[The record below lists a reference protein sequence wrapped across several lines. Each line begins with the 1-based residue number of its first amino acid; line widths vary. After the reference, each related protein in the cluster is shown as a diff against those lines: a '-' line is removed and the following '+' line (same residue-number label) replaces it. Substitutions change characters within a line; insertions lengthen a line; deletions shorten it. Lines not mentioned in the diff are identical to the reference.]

1 MGGKIDLKRNIYLS
15 KLTLK
20 EAQEKF
26 YRALLKYK
34 LTQPLK
40 GESVSTEDS
49 LGRITAEPIFA
60 RISSPYYQA
69 AAMDGVVVRARDT
82 YEASESS
89 PITLKI
95 NQDFHFINTGNPIPF
110 GFDAVI
116 KIEDINP
123 LSEFKGDKNKDIS
136 NDFTDDSKEENIK
149 EIKIF
154 SAVSPGQHV
163 RNIGEDVVANQLII
177 PINHRIR
184 PLDIGA
190 LLAGGVNQLFARRKP
205 KVAVIP
211 TGNELIPSGE
221 EISPGKII
229 EYNSKI
235 IKGLIYEWGGKAKV
249 YEIVKDIPVDLK
261 RILLEAASQNDIVV
275 VLAGSSAGSKDFT
288 SEVVKNIGEVLV
300 HGVAIMPGKP
310 TILGI
315 IDNTSFIG
323 LPGYPVSAIISAEQF
338 LKPLVFHKLGL
349 IVKRREEVKVH
360 MAHKVVSRLGDEEFL
375 RVKLGNI
382 DGKIMAYPLSR
393 GAGVLTSLVEADAL
407 IRIPLLKEGIDF
419 GEEVEAEL
427 LEDLNRIKNNIIVTG
442 SHDLVLDILRNE
454 LQEEFSDFNLVS
466 FNVGSMGGLLALKQK
481 RTHLA
486 TTHLLDPESGEYNFP
501 YIKKM
506 LPQRELV
513 VVNLT
518 YREQGIMVK
527 RGNPKNIKGI
537 DDLVRKNIK
546 FINRQKG
553 SGTRVLLDYLL
564 KKKNINPLD
573 IQGYSKEEYTHLMV
587 ASAVAEGSVD
597 AGLGIL
603 SAAKAF
609 HLDFVPVAKERYDII
624 IPKEYYS
631 SLKIKKLLTII
642 RSEKFRK
649 KVLSLGGYD
658 LSQSGKV
665 IKE

>member
-1 MGGKIDLKRNIYLS
+1 LRRNIYLS

-26 YRALLKYK
+26 YKTLLKYK
-34 LTQPLK
+34 LAQPLK
-40 GESVSTEDS
+40 RELVSTEDS

-123 LSEFKGDKNKDIS
+123 VNEFKREKNKDIS
-136 NDFTDDSKEENIK
+136 NDFNDDSKEENIK

-154 SAVSPGQHV
+154 SAVSPGQHI

-177 PINHRIR
+177 PVNHKIR
-184 PLDIGA
+184 PVDMGA

-205 KVAVIP
+205 RVAVIP
-211 TGNELIPSGE
+211 TGDELISPGE

-229 EYNSKI
+229 EYNSQI
-235 IKGLIYEWGGKAKV
+235 IKGLIYEWGGKARV
-249 YEIVKDIPVDLK
+249 YEIVKDISVDLK
-261 RILLEAASQNDIVV
+261 RILLEAASQNDVVV

-288 SEVVKNIGEVLV
+288 SEMVKSIGEVVV

-315 IDNTSFIG
+315 IDDTPLIG
-323 LPGYPVSAIISAEQF
+323 LPGYPISAIIAAEQF
-338 LKPLVFHKLGL
+338 LKPLVFRKLGL
-349 IVKRREEVKVH
+349 TVKKREEIKVH

-393 GAGVLTSLVEADAL
+393 GAGVVTSLVEADAL
-407 IRIPLLKEGIDF
+407 IRIPLFKEGLDF

-486 TTHLLDPESGEYNFP
+486 TAHLLDPESGEYNFP

-506 LPQRELV
+506 LPQRELI

-537 DDLVRKNIK
+537 DDLIKKDIK

-564 KKKNINPLD
+564 KKKGINPLD

-587 ASAVAEGSVD
+587 ASAIAEGSVD

-631 SLKIKKLLTII
+631 SLKIQKLLTII

-665 IKE
+665 IKECIN

>member
-1 MGGKIDLKRNIYLS
+1 MRRNIYLS

-26 YRALLKYK
+26 YKTLLKYK
-34 LTQPLK
+34 LAQPLK
-40 GESVSTEDS
+40 RELVSTEDS

-123 LSEFKGDKNKDIS
+123 VNEFKREKNKDIS
-136 NDFTDDSKEENIK
+136 NDFNDDSKEENIK

-154 SAVSPGQHV
+154 SAVSPGQHI

-177 PINHRIR
+177 PVNHKIR
-184 PLDIGA
+184 PVDMGA

-205 KVAVIP
+205 RVAVIP
-211 TGNELIPSGE
+211 TGDELISPGE

-229 EYNSKI
+229 EYNSQI
-235 IKGLIYEWGGKAKV
+235 IKGLIYEWGGKARV
-249 YEIVKDIPVDLK
+249 YEIVKDISVDLK
-261 RILLEAASQNDIVV
+261 RILLEAASQNDVVV

-288 SEVVKNIGEVLV
+288 SEMVKSIGEVVV

-315 IDNTSFIG
+315 IDDTPLIG
-323 LPGYPVSAIISAEQF
+323 LPGYPISAIIAAEQF
-338 LKPLVFHKLGL
+338 LKPLVFRKLGL
-349 IVKRREEVKVH
+349 TVKKREEIKVH

-393 GAGVLTSLVEADAL
+393 GAGVVTSLVEADAL
-407 IRIPLLKEGIDF
+407 IRIPLFKEGLDF

-486 TTHLLDPESGEYNFP
+486 TAHLLDPESGEYNFP

-506 LPQRELV
+506 LPQRELI

-537 DDLVRKNIK
+537 DDLIKKDIK

-564 KKKNINPLD
+564 KKKGINPLD

-587 ASAVAEGSVD
+587 ASAIAEGSVD

-631 SLKIKKLLTII
+631 SLKIQKLLTII

-665 IKE
+665 IKECIN